1 LIQVQVE
8 IQDKEI
14 KVIPWDRVK
23 LVEEA
28 KEVFLQFLKIR
39 GHNGIHNF

>member
-1 LIQVQVE
+1 MV
-8 IQDKEI
+8 DKEI
-14 KVIPWDRVK
+14 KVIVWEQVK
-23 LVEEA
+23 VAEAA